1 MSLRIIYGRAGSGKS
16 SFCLEDIKQKLGEGG
31 TGPYII
37 IVPEQFSLQA
47 EQRLVRKLGAS
58 GINGVEVLSF
68 RRLAYRVFSST
79 GGVVHTHINSA
90 GKSMLLYRAIDKHRD
105 KLKIYARTSERKGFI
120 NKLNRVISELK
131 RYMVTAE
138 MLYQAADKHR
148 EANTML
154 ADKLQDIALIYG
166 EFEGLLHSGYIDTD
180 DDLTMLCNKL
190 DHCSLFDKA
199 EFYIDEFSGFTPQE
213 YSVIEKLMKKSAGIN
228 VALCTDCLVDFTDI
242 DDINVF
248 SPTQHAAAKL
258 ISLAHSNNIH
268 IEKPI
273 SLSSKDSNKYTQSL
287 LHLEQNLYCYSYKT
301 LKEETQ
307 NISIFMASNIY
318 SEVENTARN
327 ILRLCRDQNLSF
339 SDIAVVTG
347 NLEGYQKLIQAVF
360 SEYEIPYFIDN
371 KRDVSSHP
379 LAQLLIN
386 ALRILTENWSYEAV
400 FRYLKTGLTGIDK
413 KDIDLIENY
422 IMASGIRG
430 SRWTKAEDWSFIPNF
445 DGAGPSEYQ
454 ANMLQRVNEI
464 RLEIATPLINLQY
477 KLKSKKDVE
486 EHCVALYEY
495 LCEIQVPQRIEQ
507 MIEAFKASK
516 QLNLANEYG
525 QIWNIMMEILDQI
538 VEVMRD
544 ETLNADKLTDI
555 ISAGFEEYKIG
566 LIPPALEQVVV
577 GSIERTKSHHVKA
590 LFVIGANEG
599 VFPSTIKD
607 DGMLTD
613 SDRITLAQQGI
624 ELAKDTT
631 SRAFEQQFMVY
642 TTLTTPSDY
651 LRISYSIANIDGG
664 SQRPSMVISRLHRLF
679 PGLASYNDIEFNKEN
694 QLELISTAVPT
705 FNQLITSMRQH
716 LEGTEISE
724 VWKDAYSW
732 FIHQKQWQDKC
743 HSTLTAFNYSNN
755 VENIRR
761 ERVHKLYGSS
771 IYSSISRFEK
781 FASCPFAYYIQYG
794 LKAKERQVFEVSA
807 PDMGSFLHKVI
818 ERFSDL
824 LQSQSISWRTL
835 EKEWCL
841 ETVGHLV
848 EELLVE
854 LPGNA
859 LSSSKRY
866 KYLAER
872 LKKVA
877 GRSVWVIAQHIGR
890 SKFEPL
896 GHELGFGASDKLP
909 PITIEL
915 KSGEKIILNG
925 RIDRIDTM
933 KTGDGTYVRIIDYKS
948 GSKKFKLSDVYHG
961 LQIQL
966 ITYLDALWEKG
977 AGDIEG
983 PVIPAG
989 MLYFRLDDPM
999 IKGSRETDTEK
1010 IEKEIMK
1017 QLKMKGLVLSNVE
1030 LIKNMDDQIDGYS
1043 DIIPVNINKK
1053 EQTIGAKSSAAS
1065 IEQFE
1070 QLRRHVKSLLTKLGE
1085 EIIDGSIS
1093 ISPYKKN
1100 KAIPCSYC
1108 NYMSICQ
1115 FDTRLKE
1122 NKYRNLQDKKDNEVW
1137 EVLGSGSSSCS
1148 SNTNQGG
1155 DK

>member
-1 MSLRIIYGRAGSGKS
+1 MSLRIIYGRAGTGKS
-16 SFCLEDIKQKLGEGG
+16 SFCLEDIKQKLDAGG

-79 GGVVHTHINSA
+79 GGVVHTHINAA
-90 GKSMLLYRAIDKHRD
+90 GKSMLLYRAIDKQRD

-120 NKLNRVISELK
+120 NKLNRIISELK
-131 RYMVTAE
+131 RYMLTAE
-138 MLYQAADKHR
+138 MLYQAAEKQK
-148 EANTML
+148 EVNPML
-154 ADKLQDIALIYG
+154 SDKLQDIALIYE

-190 DHCSLFDKA
+190 DYCSLFDKA

-213 YSVIEKLMKKSAGIN
+213 YSVIEKLMNKSAGIN
-228 VALCTDCLVDFTDI
+228 VTLCTDCLMDFTDI

-248 SPTQHAAAKL
+248 SPTQHGAARL
-258 ISLAHSNNIH
+258 INLARSNNIH
-268 IEKPI
+268 MEKPI
-273 SLSSKDSNKYTQSL
+273 SLNSKDSNKYNPAL
-287 LHLEQNLYCYSYKT
+287 LHLEQNLYCYSYKA
-301 LKEETQ
+301 LKEKTKD
-307 NISIFMASNIY
+307 ISIFMASNIY
-318 SEVENTARN
+318 SEIENTARN
-327 ILRLCRDQNLSF
+327 ILRLCRDEDLNF

-379 LAQLLIN
+379 LAQLMIN

-413 KDIDLIENY
+413 KDVDLIENY

-430 SRWTKAEDWSFIPNF
+430 SRWTKAEDWIFIPNF
-445 DGAGPSEYQ
+445 DGGGPTQYQ
-454 ANMLQRVNEI
+454 ATMLKRVNEI
-464 RLEIATPLINLQY
+464 RLEIAAPLQNLQY

-486 EHCVALYEY
+486 GQCTALYEY

-507 MIEAFKASK
+507 MIEEFKASK

-525 QIWNIMMEILDQI
+525 QIWNIIMEILDQI
-538 VEVMRD
+538 VEVMRE

-566 LIPPALEQVVV
+566 LIPPALEQVIV
-577 GSIERTKSHHVKA
+577 GSIERTKSHNVKA

-613 SDRITLAQQGI
+613 SDRVTLAEQGI

-651 LRISYSIANIDGG
+651 LRISYSIADIDGG

-679 PGLASYNDIEFNKEN
+679 PGLGSYNDIELNKEN
-694 QLELISTAVPT
+694 QLELISTATPT

-716 LEGTEISE
+716 LEGTEINE

-732 FIHQKQWQDKC
+732 FVHQENWQDKC

-761 ERVHKLYGSS
+761 ERVHKLYGNS

-781 FASCPFAYYIQYG
+781 YASCPFAYYVQYG

-824 LQSQSISWRTL
+824 LQTQGISWRSL
-835 EKEWCL
+835 EKDWCL
-841 ETVGHLV
+841 QTVAQLV

-859 LSSSKRY
+859 LNSSKRY
-866 KYLAER
+866 KYIAER

-915 KSGEKIILNG
+915 SSGEKIILNG

-933 KTGDGTYVRIIDYKS
+933 KTGEGTYVRIIDYKS

-989 MLYFRLDDPM
+989 MLYFKLDDPM
-999 IKGSRETDTEK
+999 IRGSRETDTDK

-1017 QLKMKGLVLSNVE
+1017 QLKMKGLVLSNIE
-1030 LIKNMDDQIDGYS
+1030 LIKNMDEQIDGDS
-1043 DIIPVNINKK
+1043 DIIPARINKD
-1053 EQTIGAKSSAAS
+1053 QTLGRSSAAS

-1137 EVLGSGSSSCS
+1137 EVLDSSSS
-1148 SNTNQGG
+1148 SSDTKQGG

>member
-16 SFCLEDIKQKLGEGG
+16 SFCLEDIKQKLAAGG

-79 GGVVHTHINSA
+79 GGVIHTHINSA
-90 GKSMLLYRAIDKHRD
+90 GKSMLLYRAIDKQRD

-138 MLYQAADKHR
+138 MLYQASEKHKK
-148 EANTML
+148 ANTML
-154 ADKLQDIALIYG
+154 SDKLQDIALIYE

-301 LKEETQ
+301 FKEETQ

-347 NLEGYQKLIQAVF
+347 SLEGYQKLIQAVF

-379 LAQLLIN
+379 LAQLMIN

-454 ANMLQRVNEI
+454 ANMLQWVNEI

-866 KYLAER
+866 KYIAER

-909 PITIEL
+909 PIIIEL
-915 KSGEKIILNG
+915 SSGEKIILNG

-999 IKGSRETDTEK
+999 IKGSRETDAEK

-1043 DIIPVNINKK
+1043 DIIPARINKD
-1053 EQTIGAKSSAAS
+1053 QTLGRSSAAS

-1085 EIIDGSIS
+1085 EMIDGSIS

-1137 EVLGSGSSSCS
+1137 EELGSKDAK
-1148 SNTNQGG
+1148 QGG

>member
-16 SFCLEDIKQKLGEGG
+16 SFCLADIEEKLGSGK
-31 TGPYII
+31 TGPFII

-105 KLKIYARTSERKGFI
+105 KLTVYARTADRKGFI
-120 NKLNRVISELK
+120 NTLNRTISELK
-131 RYMVTAE
+131 RYMLTPE
-138 MLYQAADKHR
+138 MLYQAASNHKDT
-148 EANTML
+148 NPML
-154 ADKLQDIALIYG
+154 SDKLNDIAMIYE

-180 DDLTMLCNKL
+180 DDLTLLCNKL
-190 DHCSLFDKA
+190 DNCNLFDNA

-213 YSVIEKLMKKSAGIN
+213 YSVIEKLMRKSVNIN
-228 VALCTDCLVDFTDI
+228 VTLCTDCLVDFTEI
-242 DDINVF
+242 DDIHVF
-248 SPTQHAAAKL
+248 SPTQNAAARL
-258 ISLAHSNNIH
+258 MDLAYNNNTH
-268 IEKPI
+268 MEKPI
-273 SLSSKDSNKYTQSL
+273 NLNSKKSNKYSSEL
-287 LHLEQNLYCYSYKT
+287 LHLEQNLYCYSYKPH
-301 LKEETQ
+301 KEATE
-307 NISIFMASNIY
+307 NVCVFMASNIY
-318 SEVENTARN
+318 SEIENAARD
-327 ILRLCRDQNLSF
+327 ILRLCRDENMSF
-339 SDIAVVTG
+339 SDISVVTG

-360 SEYEIPYFIDN
+360 SEYEIPCFIDN
-371 KRDVSSHP
+371 KKDVSSHP

-400 FRYLKTGLTGIDK
+400 FRYLKTGLTGIEK
-413 KDIDLIENY
+413 KDIDLVENY

-430 SRWTKAEDWSFIPNF
+430 NRWTKPEDWKYIPGF
-445 DGAGPSEYQ
+445 DGGEPSEYQ
-454 ANMLQRVNEI
+454 VATLLRVNEI
-464 RLEIATPLINLQY
+464 KQEITAPLINLQN
-477 KLKSKKDVE
+477 KLKGKNNAVNQ
-486 EHCVALYEY
+486 CTALFEY
-495 LCEIQVPQRIEQ
+495 LCEIQAPQRVEQ
-507 MIEAFKASK
+507 LVEEFKSSK
-516 QLNLANEYG
+516 QLNMANEYG
-525 QIWNIMMEILDQI
+525 QIWNIIIDVLDQI
-538 VEVMRD
+538 VEVMR
-544 ETLNADKLTDI
+544 EEALNAEELTEI

-577 GSIERTKSHHVKA
+577 GSIERTKSHNVKA

-613 SDRITLAQQGI
+613 SDRITLAEEGI

-651 LRISYSIANIDGG
+651 LRISYSIADIDGG
-664 SQRPSMVISRLHRLF
+664 SQRPSIVISRLHRLF
-679 PGLASYNDIEFNKEN
+679 PMLASNNDIEMHKED
-694 QLELISTAVPT
+694 QLQLISSPIPT

-716 LEGTEISE
+716 LEGTEINE
-724 VWKDAYSW
+724 IWKDAYSW
-732 FIHQKQWQDKC
+732 FAHQEQWRERC
-743 HSTLTAFNYSNN
+743 NTTLAAFNYSNN

-761 ERVHKLYGSS
+761 EQVRKMYGSS

-781 FASCPFAYYIQYG
+781 YASCPFAYYVQYG

-807 PDMGSFLHKVI
+807 PDLGSFLHKVI
-818 ERFSDL
+818 ERFADL
-824 LQSQSISWRTL
+824 LQAQGISWRKL
-835 EKEWCL
+835 EKEWCMH
-841 ETVGHLV
+841 TVAQLV
-848 EELLVE
+848 EELLEE

-859 LSSSKRY
+859 LNSSKRY
-866 KYLAER
+866 KYIAER
-872 LKKVA
+872 LKRVA
-877 GRSVWVIAQHIGR
+877 GRSVWVIAQHISR

-896 GHELGFGASDKLP
+896 GHELGFGANDKLP

-933 KTGDGTYVRIIDYKS
+933 KTGEGTYVRIIDYKS
-948 GSKKFKLSDVYHG
+948 GNKKFKLSDVYHG

-966 ITYLDALWEKG
+966 VTYLDALWEKG
-977 AGDIEG
+977 TGDIEG

-989 MLYFRLDDPM
+989 MLYFKLDEPM
-999 IKGSRETDTEK
+999 IRGSRESDAEK

-1030 LIKNMDDQIDGYS
+1030 LIKNMDEQIEGDS
-1043 DIIPVNINKK
+1043 DIIPARINKD
-1053 EQTIGAKSSAAS
+1053 QTLGRSSAAS
-1065 IEQFE
+1065 LEQFE
-1070 QLRRHVKSLLTKLGE
+1070 QLRRHVKSILTKLGE
-1085 EIIDGSIS
+1085 EIIDGSIN

-1100 KAIPCSYC
+1100 KSTPCSYC

-1122 NKYRNLQDKKDNEVW
+1122 NKFRSLNDKKDSEIW
-1137 EVLGSGSSSCS
+1137 EMLSA
-1148 SNTNQGG
+1148 TNIEQGG
-1155 DK
+1155 EK

>member
-1 MSLRIIYGRAGSGKS
+1 MCMGLRIIYGRAGSGKS
-16 SFCLEDIKQKLGEGG
+16 SFCLEDIKHKLEAGG

-47 EQRLVRKLGAS
+47 EQRLIRRLGAS

-90 GKSMLLYRAIDKHRD
+90 GKSMLLYRAIDKQRD
-105 KLKIYARTSERKGFI
+105 KLKVYARTSERKGFI

-131 RYMVTAE
+131 RYMLTAE
-138 MLYQAADKHR
+138 MLYQAAEKHK
-148 EANTML
+148 EANPML
-154 ADKLQDIALIYG
+154 SNKLQDIALIYE
-166 EFEGLLHSGYIDTD
+166 EFEGLLHSGYIDID

-190 DHCSLFDKA
+190 DDCSLFGKA

-213 YSVIEKLMKKSAGIN
+213 YLVIEKLMKKSAGMN
-228 VALCTDCLVDFTDI
+228 VTLCTDCLVDFTDI

-258 ISLAHSNNIH
+258 KNLAHSNNIH
-268 IEKPI
+268 IEKPT
-273 SLSSKDSNKYTQSL
+273 SLSSKDSNKYNQSL
-287 LHLEQNLYCYSYKT
+287 LHLEQNLYCYSYKV
-301 LKEETQ
+301 LKEETKD
-307 NISIFMASNIY
+307 ISIFMASNIY
-318 SEVENTARN
+318 SEIESTARN
-327 ILRLCRDQNLSF
+327 ILRLCRDENLNF
-339 SDIAVVTG
+339 SDIAVVAG
-347 NLEGYQKLIQAVF
+347 NLDGYQKLIQAVF
-360 SEYEIPYFIDN
+360 SEYGIPYFIDN

-379 LAQLLIN
+379 LAQLMIN
-386 ALRILTENWSYEAV
+386 ALRIFTENWSYESV

-430 SRWTKAEDWSFIPNF
+430 SRWTKADDWIFIPNF
-445 DGAGPSEYQ
+445 DGGGPTEYQ
-454 ANMLQRVNEI
+454 AAMLQRVNEV
-464 RLEIATPLINLQY
+464 RQEVAAPLLNLQN
-477 KLKSKKDVE
+477 KLKNKKAAE
-486 EHCVALYEY
+486 EQCTALYEY

-507 MIEAFKASK
+507 MIEEFKASK
-516 QLNLANEYG
+516 ELNLANEYG

-538 VEVMRD
+538 VEVMRE
-544 ETLNADKLTDI
+544 ETFNTDKLIDI

-577 GSIERTKSHHVKA
+577 GNIDRTKSHNVKA

-613 SDRITLAQQGI
+613 SDRINLAEQGI
-624 ELAKDTT
+624 ELAKDTN

-651 LRISYSIANIDGG
+651 LRISYSIADIDGG

-679 PGLASYNDIEFNKEN
+679 PGLGSYNDIESNKES
-694 QLELISTAVPT
+694 QLELISTATPT

-716 LEGTEISE
+716 LEGTEINE

-732 FIHQKQWQDKC
+732 FIHQEQWQEKC

-755 VENIRR
+755 AENIKR

-781 FASCPFAYYIQYG
+781 FASCPFAYYVQYG
-794 LKAKERQVFEVSA
+794 LKAKERQMFEVSA

-824 LQSQSISWRTL
+824 LQTQGISWRSL
-835 EKEWCL
+835 EKDWCL
-841 ETVGHLV
+841 QTVAQLV
-848 EELLVE
+848 EELLTE

-859 LSSSKRY
+859 LNSSKRY
-866 KYLAER
+866 KYIAER

-896 GHELGFGASDKLP
+896 GHELGFGAGDKLP
-909 PITIEL
+909 PIIIEL
-915 KSGEKIILNG
+915 SSGEKIILNG

-933 KTGDGTYVRIIDYKS
+933 KTGEGTYVRIIDYKS

-983 PVIPAG
+983 PIIPAG
-989 MLYFRLDDPM
+989 MLYFKLDDPM
-999 IKGSRETDTEK
+999 LRGNRETDTEK

-1017 QLKMKGLVLSNVE
+1017 QLKMKGLILSNVE
-1030 LIKNMDDQIDGYS
+1030 LVKNMDDQIDGDS
-1043 DIIPVNINKK
+1043 DIIPARINKD
-1053 EQTIGAKSSAAS
+1053 QTLGRSSAAS

-1085 EIIDGSIS
+1085 EIIDGSIG
-1093 ISPYKKN
+1093 ITPYKKN

-1108 NYMSICQ
+1108 NYMSVCQ

-1122 NKYRNLQDKKDNEVW
+1122 NKYRNLQDKKDSEVW
-1137 EVLGSGSSSCS
+1137 EVLDA
-1148 SNTNQGG
+1148 SNTKQGG

>member
-16 SFCLEDIKQKLGEGG
+16 SFCLEDIKQKLNNGG
-31 TGPYII
+31 KGPFII

-47 EQRLVRKLGAS
+47 EQRLVRALGAS

-68 RRLAYRVFSST
+68 RRLAYRVFSQA
-79 GGVVHTHINSA
+79 GGVVHSHINSA
-90 GKSMLLYRAIDKHRD
+90 GKSMLLYRAVDKHRD
-105 KLKIYARTSERKGFI
+105 KLKVYARTAERKGFI
-120 NKLNRVISELK
+120 NTLNRTISELK
-131 RYMVTAE
+131 RYILTPD
-138 MLYQAADKHR
+138 MLYQAAEKHKDT
-148 EANTML
+148 NPML
-154 ADKLQDIALIYG
+154 SDKLQDIAMIYA

-190 DHCSLFDKA
+190 DNCSLFDKA

-213 YSVIEKLMKKSAGIN
+213 YSVIEKLLNKSRGIN
-228 VALCTDCLVDFTDI
+228 VTLCTDCLVDYTDI
-242 DDINVF
+242 DDIHVF
-248 SPTQHAAAKL
+248 SPTQHGAARLMKL
-258 ISLAHSNNIH
+258 AQNNNVH

-273 SLSSKDSNKYTQSL
+273 SLDTRNSNKYNAEL
-287 LHLEQNLYCYSYKT
+287 LHLEQNLYCYSYRPHKQ
-301 LKEETQ
+301 ET
-307 NISIFMASNIY
+307 NKLSVFMSSNIY
-318 SEVENTARN
+318 SEIENTARE
-327 ILRLCRDQNLSF
+327 ILKLCRDENMSF
-339 SDIAVVTG
+339 SDISVVTG
-347 NLEGYQKLIQAVF
+347 NLQGYQKLIQAVF
-360 SEYEIPYFIDN
+360 SEYGIPCFIDN

-379 LAQLLIN
+379 LAQVLVN
-386 ALRILTENWSYEAV
+386 ALRVLTENWSYEAV
-400 FRYLKTGLTGIDK
+400 FRYLKTGLTGIEK
-413 KDIDLIENY
+413 KDVDLIENY
-422 IMASGIRG
+422 VMASGIRG
-430 SRWTKAEDWSFIPNF
+430 SRWTKAEEWIYIPNF
-445 DGAGPSEYQ
+445 DGGEPSEYQ
-454 ANMLQRVNEI
+454 VSTLQRVNEI
-464 RLEIATPLINLQY
+464 RQAIIVPLLNLQN
-477 KLKSKKDVE
+477 KLKARKNAVE
-486 EHCVALYEY
+486 QCTALYEY
-495 LCEIQVPQRIEQ
+495 LAEIQAPQRIEQ
-507 MIEAFKASK
+507 LIEHFKTEN

-525 QIWNIMMEILDQI
+525 QIWNIIIEVLDQI
-538 VEVMRD
+538 VEVMRE
-544 ETLNADKLTDI
+544 ETLNAEKLTEV

-577 GSIERTKSHHVKA
+577 GSIERTKSHNVKA

-613 SDRITLAQQGI
+613 SDRMILAEQGM

-631 SRAFEQQFMVY
+631 SRVFEQQFMVY

-651 LRISYSIANIDGG
+651 LRISYSIADIDGG

-679 PGLASYNDIEFNKEN
+679 PMLTSYNDIEIHKEN
-694 QLELISTAVPT
+694 QLELISSAVPT

-716 LEGTEISE
+716 LEGTEINE
-724 VWKDAYSW
+724 VWKDTYSW
-732 FIHQKQWQDKC
+732 FANQQQWKDKC
-743 HSTLTAFNYSNN
+743 HSTLSAFNYSNN
-755 VENIRR
+755 AENIRR

-781 FASCPFAYYIQYG
+781 YASCPFAYYVQYG
-794 LKAKERQVFEVSA
+794 LKAKERQIFEVSA
-807 PDMGSFLHKVI
+807 PDMGSFLHKII
-818 ERFSDL
+818 ERFADL
-824 LQSQSISWRTL
+824 LQNQGVSWRKL

-841 ETVGHLV
+841 QTVAQLV
-848 EELLVE
+848 EELLSE

-859 LSSSKRY
+859 LNSSKRY
-866 KYLAER
+866 KYIAER

-877 GRSVWVIAQHIGR
+877 GRSVWVIAQHISR

-896 GHELGFGASDKLP
+896 GHELGFGANDKLP
-909 PITIEL
+909 PIIIEL

-933 KTGDGTYVRIIDYKS
+933 KTGEGTYVRIIDYKS

-977 AGDIEG
+977 VGDIEG

-989 MLYFRLDDPM
+989 MLYFKLDDPM
-999 IKGSRETDTEK
+999 IKGSRESDTEK

-1017 QLKMKGLVLSNVE
+1017 QLKMKGLVLSSVE
-1030 LIKNMDDQIDGYS
+1030 LIKNMDEQIDGDS
-1043 DIIPVNINKK
+1043 DIIPARINKD
-1053 EQTIGAKSSAAS
+1053 QTLGRSSAAS

-1070 QLRRHVKSLLTKLGE
+1070 QLRRHVKSTLTKLGE
-1085 EIIDGSIS
+1085 EIIDGSIG
-1093 ISPYKKN
+1093 ITPYKKN

-1115 FDTRLKE
+1115 FDTRLKG
-1122 NKYRNLQDKKDNEVW
+1122 NKYKNLQDKKDSEVW
-1137 EVLGSGSSSCS
+1137 EMLGSK
-1148 SNTNQGG
+1148 TDQGG

>member
-1 MSLRIIYGRAGSGKS
+1 MCMGLRIIYGRAGSGKS
-16 SFCLEDIKQKLGEGG
+16 SFCLEDIKQKLEAGG

-47 EQRLVRKLGAS
+47 EQRLIRRLGAS

-90 GKSMLLYRAIDKHRD
+90 GKSMLLYRAIDKQRD
-105 KLKIYARTSERKGFI
+105 KLKVYARTSERKGFI

-131 RYMVTAE
+131 RYMLTAE
-138 MLYQAADKHR
+138 MLYQAAEKHK
-148 EANTML
+148 EANPML
-154 ADKLQDIALIYG
+154 SDKLQDIALIYE
-166 EFEGLLHSGYIDTD
+166 EFEGLLHSGYIDID

-190 DHCSLFDKA
+190 DDCSLFNKA

-213 YSVIEKLMKKSAGIN
+213 YLVIEKLMKKSAGMN
-228 VALCTDCLVDFTDI
+228 VTLCTDCLVDFTDI

-258 ISLAHSNNIH
+258 MNLAHSNNIRM
-268 IEKPI
+268 EKPI
-273 SLSSKDSNKYTQSL
+273 SLSSKDSNKYNQSL
-287 LHLEQNLYCYSYKT
+287 LHLEQNLYCYSYKV
-301 LKEETQ
+301 LKEETKD
-307 NISIFMASNIY
+307 ISIFMASNIY
-318 SEVENTARN
+318 SEIESTARN
-327 ILRLCRDQNLSF
+327 ILRLCRDENLNF
-339 SDIAVVTG
+339 SDIAVVAG
-347 NLEGYQKLIQAVF
+347 NLDGYQKLIQAVF
-360 SEYEIPYFIDN
+360 SEYGIPYFIDN

-379 LAQLLIN
+379 LAQLMIN
-386 ALRILTENWSYEAV
+386 ALRILTENWSYESV

-413 KDIDLIENY
+413 RDIDLIENY

-430 SRWTKAEDWSFIPNF
+430 SRWTKSEDWIFIPNF
-445 DGAGPSEYQ
+445 DGGGPTEYQ
-454 ANMLQRVNEI
+454 AAMLQRVNEI
-464 RLEIATPLINLQY
+464 RKEIAAPLLNLQY
-477 KLKSKKDVE
+477 KLKNKKAAE
-486 EHCVALYEY
+486 EQCTALYEY

-507 MIEAFKASK
+507 MIEEFKASK
-516 QLNLANEYG
+516 ELNLANEYG

-544 ETLNADKLTDI
+544 EAFNTDKLIDI

-577 GSIERTKSHHVKA
+577 GSIERTKSHNVKA

-613 SDRITLAQQGI
+613 SDRINLAEQGI
-624 ELAKDTT
+624 ELAKDTN

-651 LRISYSIANIDGG
+651 LRISYSIADIDGG

-679 PGLASYNDIEFNKEN
+679 PGLGSYNDIESNKES
-694 QLELISTAVPT
+694 QLELISTATPT

-716 LEGTEISE
+716 LEGTEINE

-732 FIHQKQWQDKC
+732 FIQQEQWQEKC

-755 VENIRR
+755 AENIKR

-781 FASCPFAYYIQYG
+781 FASCPFAYYVQYG
-794 LKAKERQVFEVSA
+794 LKAKERQMFEVSA

-824 LQSQSISWRTL
+824 LQTQGISWRSL
-835 EKEWCL
+835 EKDWCL
-841 ETVGHLV
+841 QTVAQLV
-848 EELLVE
+848 EELLTE

-859 LSSSKRY
+859 LNSSKRY
-866 KYLAER
+866 QYIAER

-896 GHELGFGASDKLP
+896 GHELGFGADDKLP
-909 PITIEL
+909 PIIIEL
-915 KSGEKIILNG
+915 SSGEKIILNG

-933 KTGDGTYVRIIDYKS
+933 KTGEGTYVRIIDYKS

-983 PVIPAG
+983 PIIPAG
-989 MLYFRLDDPM
+989 MLYFKLDDPM
-999 IKGSRETDTEK
+999 LRGNRETDTEK

-1017 QLKMKGLVLSNVE
+1017 QLKMKGLILSNVE
-1030 LIKNMDDQIDGYS
+1030 LVKNMDDQIDGDS
-1043 DIIPVNINKK
+1043 DIIPARINKD
-1053 EQTIGAKSSAAS
+1053 QTLGRSSAAS

-1085 EIIDGSIS
+1085 EIIDGSIG
-1093 ISPYKKN
+1093 ITPYKKN

-1108 NYMSICQ
+1108 NYMSVCQ

-1122 NKYRNLQDKKDNEVW
+1122 NKYRSLQDKKDSEVW
-1137 EVLGSGSSSCS
+1137 EVLDA
-1148 SNTNQGG
+1148 SNTKQGG

>member
-16 SFCLEDIKQKLGEGG
+16 SFCLEDIKQKLAAGG

-79 GGVVHTHINSA
+79 GGVVHSHINSA

-105 KLKIYARTSERKGFI
+105 KLKVYARTAERKGFI
-120 NKLNRVISELK
+120 NTLNRMISELK
-131 RYMVTAE
+131 RYMLTAE
-138 MLYQAADKHR
+138 MLYQAAEKHK
-148 EANTML
+148 EANPML
-154 ADKLQDIALIYG
+154 SDKLQDIALIYE

-190 DHCSLFDKA
+190 DDSSLFDRA

-213 YSVIEKLMKKSAGIN
+213 YSVIEKLMRKSAGIH

-248 SPTQHAAAKL
+248 SPTQHAAARL
-258 ISLAHSNNIH
+258 MDIAHNNHIH
-268 IEKPI
+268 MEKPI
-273 SLSSKDSNKYTQSL
+273 RLDSKDSNKYNSEL
-287 LHLEQNLYCYSYKT
+287 LHLEQNLYCYSYKS
-301 LKEETQ
+301 LKEETKD
-307 NISIFMASNIY
+307 ISIFMASNIY
-318 SEVENTARN
+318 SEIENAARD
-327 ILRLCRDQNLSF
+327 ILRLCRDENLNF
-339 SDIAVVTG
+339 SDISVVTG

-360 SEYEIPYFIDN
+360 SEYGIPCFIDN
-371 KRDVSSHP
+371 KRDVASHP
-379 LAQLLIN
+379 LAQLLMN

-430 SRWTKAEDWSFIPNF
+430 SRWTKAEEWRYIPNF
-445 DGAGPSEYQ
+445 DGGGPTEYQ
-454 ANMLQRVNEI
+454 TAMLQQVNEV
-464 RLEIATPLINLQY
+464 RQEIAMPLFNLQN
-477 KLKSKKDVE
+477 KLKGKKNTE
-486 EHCVALYEY
+486 EQCSALYDY
-495 LCEIQVPQRIEQ
+495 LCGIQVPQRIEQ
-507 MIEAFKASK
+507 MIEQFKAEK

-525 QIWNIMMEILDQI
+525 QIWNIIMEVLDQI
-538 VEVMRD
+538 VEVMRE
-544 ETLNADKLTDI
+544 ETLNAEKLTEI

-577 GSIERTKSHHVKA
+577 GSIERTKSHNVKA

-613 SDRITLAQQGI
+613 SDRITLAEQGI

-642 TTLTTPSDY
+642 TTLTTPSNY
-651 LRISYSIANIDGG
+651 LRISYSIADIDGG

-679 PGLASYNDIEFNKEN
+679 PGLASYNDIELHKEN
-694 QLELISTAVPT
+694 QLELISTAAPT
-705 FNQLITSMRQH
+705 FNLLITSMRQH
-716 LEGTEISE
+716 LEGTEINE

-732 FIHQKQWQDKC
+732 FAQQEQWKDKC
-743 HSTLTAFNYSNN
+743 RNTLSAFNYSNN

-781 FASCPFAYYIQYG
+781 YASCPFAYYVQYG

-807 PDMGSFLHKVI
+807 PDMGSFLHKII
-818 ERFSDL
+818 ERFADL
-824 LQSQSISWRTL
+824 LQLQGMSWRNL

-841 ETVGHLV
+841 QTVAQLV
-848 EELLVE
+848 EELLAE

-859 LSSSKRY
+859 LNSSKRY
-866 KYLAER
+866 KYIAER

-896 GHELGFGASDKLP
+896 GHELGFGANDKLP

-948 GSKKFKLSDVYHG
+948 GSKRFKLSDVYHG

-977 AGDIEG
+977 VGGIEG

-989 MLYFRLDDPM
+989 MLYFKLDDPM
-999 IKGSRETDTEK
+999 LRGSRESDTEK

-1030 LIKNMDDQIDGYS
+1030 LIKNMDEQIDGDS
-1043 DIIPVNINKK
+1043 DIIPARINKD
-1053 EQTIGAKSSAAS
+1053 QTLGRSSAAS

-1100 KAIPCSYC
+1100 KATPCSYC

-1122 NKYRNLQDKKDNEVW
+1122 NKFRNIQDKKDNEVW
-1137 EVLGSGSSSCS
+1137 DMLGA
-1148 SNTNQGG
+1148 SNTVQGG

>member
-1 MSLRIIYGRAGSGKS
+1 MCMGLRIIYGRAGSGKS
-16 SFCLEDIKQKLGEGG
+16 SFCLEDIKQKLEAGG

-47 EQRLVRKLGAS
+47 EQRLIRRLGAS

-90 GKSMLLYRAIDKHRD
+90 GKSMLLYRAIDKQRD
-105 KLKIYARTSERKGFI
+105 KLKVYARTSERKGFI

-131 RYMVTAE
+131 RYMLTAE
-138 MLYQAADKHR
+138 MLYQAAEKHK
-148 EANTML
+148 EANPML
-154 ADKLQDIALIYG
+154 SDKLQDIALIYE
-166 EFEGLLHSGYIDTD
+166 EFEGLLHSGYIDID

-190 DHCSLFDKA
+190 DDCSLFNKA

-213 YSVIEKLMKKSAGIN
+213 YLVIEKLMKKSAGMN
-228 VALCTDCLVDFTDI
+228 VTLCTDCLVDFTDI

-258 ISLAHSNNIH
+258 MNLAHSNNIRM
-268 IEKPI
+268 EKPI
-273 SLSSKDSNKYTQSL
+273 SLSSKDSNKYNQSL
-287 LHLEQNLYCYSYKT
+287 LHLEQNLYCYSYKV
-301 LKEETQ
+301 LKEETKD
-307 NISIFMASNIY
+307 ISIFMASNIY
-318 SEVENTARN
+318 SEIESTARN
-327 ILRLCRDQNLSF
+327 ILRLCRDENLNF
-339 SDIAVVTG
+339 SDIAVVAG
-347 NLEGYQKLIQAVF
+347 NLDGYQKLIQAVF
-360 SEYEIPYFIDN
+360 SEYGIPYFIDN

-379 LAQLLIN
+379 LAQLMIN
-386 ALRILTENWSYEAV
+386 ALRILTENWSYESV

-413 KDIDLIENY
+413 RDIDLIENY

-430 SRWTKAEDWSFIPNF
+430 SRWTKSEDWIFIPNF
-445 DGAGPSEYQ
+445 DGGGPTEYQ
-454 ANMLQRVNEI
+454 AAMLQRVNEI
-464 RLEIATPLINLQY
+464 RKEIAAPLLNLQY
-477 KLKSKKDVE
+477 KLKNKKAAE
-486 EHCVALYEY
+486 EQCTALYEY

-507 MIEAFKASK
+507 MIEEFKASK
-516 QLNLANEYG
+516 ELNLANEYG

-544 ETLNADKLTDI
+544 EAFNTDKLIDI

-577 GSIERTKSHHVKA
+577 GSIERTKSHNVKA

-613 SDRITLAQQGI
+613 SDRINLAEQGI
-624 ELAKDTT
+624 ELAKDTN

-651 LRISYSIANIDGG
+651 LRISYSIADIDGG

-679 PGLASYNDIEFNKEN
+679 PGLGSYNDIESNKES
-694 QLELISTAVPT
+694 QLELISTATPT

-716 LEGTEISE
+716 LEGTEINE

-732 FIHQKQWQDKC
+732 FIQQEQWQEKC

-755 VENIRR
+755 AENIKR

-781 FASCPFAYYIQYG
+781 FASCPFAYYVQYG
-794 LKAKERQVFEVSA
+794 LKAKERQMFEVSA

-824 LQSQSISWRTL
+824 LQTQGISWRSL
-835 EKEWCL
+835 EKDWCL
-841 ETVGHLV
+841 QTVAQLV
-848 EELLVE
+848 EELLTE

-859 LSSSKRY
+859 LNSSKRY
-866 KYLAER
+866 QYIAER

-877 GRSVWVIAQHIGR
+877 GRSVWAIAQHIGR

-896 GHELGFGASDKLP
+896 GHELGFGADDKLP
-909 PITIEL
+909 PIIIEL
-915 KSGEKIILNG
+915 SSGEKIILNG

-933 KTGDGTYVRIIDYKS
+933 KTGEGTYVRIIDYKS

-983 PVIPAG
+983 PIIPAG
-989 MLYFRLDDPM
+989 MLYFKLDDPM
-999 IKGSRETDTEK
+999 LRGNRETDTEK

-1017 QLKMKGLVLSNVE
+1017 QLKMKGLILSNVE
-1030 LIKNMDDQIDGYS
+1030 LVKNMDDQIDGDS
-1043 DIIPVNINKK
+1043 DIIPARINKD
-1053 EQTIGAKSSAAS
+1053 QTLGRSSAAS

-1085 EIIDGSIS
+1085 EIIDGSIG
-1093 ISPYKKN
+1093 ITPYKKN

-1108 NYMSICQ
+1108 NYMSVCQ

-1122 NKYRNLQDKKDNEVW
+1122 NKYRSLQDKKDSEVW
-1137 EVLGSGSSSCS
+1137 EVLDA
-1148 SNTNQGG
+1148 SNTKQGG

>member
-16 SFCLEDIKQKLGEGG
+16 SFCLEDIKQKLGAGG

-79 GGVVHTHINSA
+79 GGVVHTHINAA
-90 GKSMLLYRAIDKHRD
+90 GKSMLLYSAIDKQRD

-120 NKLNRVISELK
+120 NKLNRIISELK
-131 RYMVTAE
+131 RYMLTAE
-138 MLYQAADKHR
+138 MLYQAAEKQK
-148 EANTML
+148 EVNPML
-154 ADKLQDIALIYG
+154 SDKLQDIALIYE

-190 DHCSLFDKA
+190 DDCSLFDKA

-213 YSVIEKLMKKSAGIN
+213 YSVIEKLMNKSAGMN
-228 VALCTDCLVDFTDI
+228 VTLCTDCLVDFTDI

-248 SPTQHAAAKL
+248 SPTQHAAARV
-258 ISLAHSNNIH
+258 INLAHSNNIH
-268 IEKPI
+268 MEKPI
-273 SLSSKDSNKYTQSL
+273 SLNSKDSNKYNPTL

-301 LKEETQ
+301 LKEKTKD
-307 NISIFMASNIY
+307 ISIFMASNIY
-318 SEVENTARN
+318 SEIENTARN
-327 ILRLCRDQNLSF
+327 ILRLCRDENLNF

-360 SEYEIPYFIDN
+360 SEYEIPYFIDS

-386 ALRILTENWSYEAV
+386 ALRILTENWSYESV

-430 SRWTKAEDWSFIPNF
+430 SRWTKAEDWIFIPNF
-445 DGAGPSEYQ
+445 DGGGPTEYQ
-454 ANMLQRVNEI
+454 ATMLQRVNEI
-464 RLEIATPLINLQY
+464 RLEIKAPLQSLQY
-477 KLKSKKDVE
+477 KLKSKTDVE
-486 EHCVALYEY
+486 GQCTALYEY

-507 MIEAFKASK
+507 MIEEFKASK

-525 QIWNIMMEILDQI
+525 QIWNIIMEILDQI

-566 LIPPALEQVVV
+566 LIPPALEQVIV
-577 GSIERTKSHHVKA
+577 GSIERTKSHNVKA

-613 SDRITLAQQGI
+613 SDRVTLAEQGI

-651 LRISYSIANIDGG
+651 LRISYSIADIDGG

-679 PGLASYNDIEFNKEN
+679 PGLGSYNDIELNKEN
-694 QLELISTAVPT
+694 QLELISTATPT

-716 LEGTEISE
+716 LEGTEINE

-732 FIHQKQWQDKC
+732 FVHQENWQDKC

-761 ERVHKLYGSS
+761 ERVHKLYGNS

-781 FASCPFAYYIQYG
+781 YASCPFAYYVQYG

-824 LQSQSISWRTL
+824 LQIQGISWRSL
-835 EKEWCL
+835 EKDWCL
-841 ETVGHLV
+841 QTVAELV

-859 LSSSKRY
+859 LNSSKRY
-866 KYLAER
+866 KYIAER

-877 GRSVWVIAQHIGR
+877 GRSVWVIAQHISR

-896 GHELGFGASDKLP
+896 GHELGFGVSDKLP

-915 KSGEKIILNG
+915 SSGEKIILNG

-933 KTGDGTYVRIIDYKS
+933 KTGEGTYVRIIDYKS

-989 MLYFRLDDPM
+989 MLYFKLDDPM
-999 IKGSRETDTEK
+999 IRGSRETDTDK

-1017 QLKMKGLVLSNVE
+1017 HLKMKGLVLSNIE
-1030 LIKNMDDQIDGYS
+1030 LIKNMDEQIDGDS
-1043 DIIPVNINKK
+1043 DIIPARINKD
-1053 EQTIGAKSSAAS
+1053 QTLGRSSAAS

-1085 EIIDGSIS
+1085 EIIDGSIR

-1137 EVLGSGSSSCS
+1137 EMLDSSSS
-1148 SNTNQGG
+1148 PKDTKQGG

>member
-16 SFCLEDIKQKLGEGG
+16 SFCLEDIKQKLGSGR
-31 TGPYII
+31 TGPFII

-79 GGVVHTHINSA
+79 GGVVHAHINSA
-90 GKSMLLYRAIDKHRD
+90 GKSMLLYRAIDKHKD
-105 KLKIYARTSERKGFI
+105 KLKVYARTADRKGFI
-120 NKLNRVISELK
+120 NTLNRMISEFK
-131 RYMVTAE
+131 RYILTPD
-138 MLYQAADKHR
+138 MLYQASEKHR
-148 EANTML
+148 EVNPML
-154 ADKLQDIALIYG
+154 SDKLQDIAMIYG
-166 EFEGLLHSGYIDTD
+166 EFEELLHSGYIDTD

-190 DHCSLFDKA
+190 DPCSLYDNA

-213 YSVIEKLMKKSAGIN
+213 YSVIEKLMKKSSGIN
-228 VALCTDCLVDFTDI
+228 VTLCTDCLMDFTDI

-258 ISLAHSNNIH
+258 MNLAHSNNIH
-268 IEKPI
+268 MEKPI
-273 SLSSKDSNKYTQSL
+273 GLNSKDSNKYNPTL
-287 LHLEQNLYCYSYKT
+287 LHLEQNLYCYSYKSF
-301 LKEETQ
+301 KEETRDV
-307 NISIFMASNIY
+307 SIFMASNIY
-318 SEVENTARN
+318 SEIENTARE
-327 ILRLCRDQNLSF
+327 ILRLCRDENLSF
-339 SDIAVVTG
+339 SDISVVTG

-360 SEYEIPYFIDN
+360 SEYGIPCFIDS
-371 KRDVSSHP
+371 KRDVASHP
-379 LAQLLIN
+379 LAQLVIN
-386 ALRILTENWSYEAV
+386 ALRILNENWSYEAV

-422 IMASGIRG
+422 VMASGIRG
-430 SRWTKAEDWSFIPNF
+430 NRWTKAEDWRYIPNF
-445 DGAGPSEYQ
+445 DGGEPSEYQ
-454 ANMLQRVNEI
+454 ITILLRVNEV
-464 RLEIATPLINLQY
+464 RQEITTPLLNLQN
-477 KLKSKKDVE
+477 KLKGKKNATE
-486 EHCVALYEY
+486 QCAALYEY
-495 LCEIQVPQRIEQ
+495 LCEIQAPQRIEQ
-507 MIEAFKASK
+507 VVEQFKTEK

-525 QIWNIMMEILDQI
+525 QIWNIIMEVLDQV
-538 VEVMRD
+538 VEVMRE
-544 ETLNADKLTDI
+544 ETLNAEKLTEI
-555 ISAGFEEYKIG
+555 ISAGFEEYKLG

-577 GSIERTKSHHVKA
+577 GSIERTKSHNVKA

-613 SDRITLAQQGI
+613 SDRIILAEQGI

-642 TTLTTPSDY
+642 STLTTPSDY
-651 LRISYSIANIDGG
+651 LRISYSIADIDGG
-664 SQRPSMVISRLHRLF
+664 SQRPSMIISRLHRLF
-679 PGLASYNDIEFNKEN
+679 PSLVSYNDIELHKEN
-694 QLELISTAVPT
+694 QLELISTAAPT

-716 LEGTEISE
+716 LEGTEINE

-732 FIHQKQWQDKC
+732 FIHQEQWQDKC
-743 HSTLTAFNYSNN
+743 RSTLSAFNYSNN

-761 ERVHKLYGSS
+761 ERVRKLYGSS

-781 FASCPFAYYIQYG
+781 YASCPFAYYVQYG

-807 PDMGSFLHKVI
+807 PDMGSFLHKII
-818 ERFSDL
+818 ERFADL
-824 LQSQSISWRTL
+824 LQNQGMSWRSL
-835 EKEWCL
+835 DKEWCL
-841 ETVGHLV
+841 QTVAQLV
-848 EELLVE
+848 EELLAE

-859 LSSSKRY
+859 LNSSKRY
-866 KYLAER
+866 KYIAER

-896 GHELGFGASDKLP
+896 GHELGFGANDKLP

-948 GSKKFKLSDVYHG
+948 GSKRFKLSDVYHG

-977 AGDIEG
+977 VGDIEG
-983 PVIPAG
+983 PMIPAG
-989 MLYFRLDDPM
+989 MLYFKLDDPM
-999 IKGSRETDTEK
+999 LRGSRESDTEK

-1030 LIKNMDDQIDGYS
+1030 LIKNMDEQIDGDS
-1043 DIIPVNINKK
+1043 DIIPARINKD
-1053 EQTIGAKSSAAS
+1053 QTLGRSSAAS

-1093 ISPYKKN
+1093 ITPYKKN

-1137 EVLGSGSSSCS
+1137 EILGS
-1148 SNTNQGG
+1148 SNTEQGG